1 VPRVISLIVLL
12 AIILLVGAVF
22 FQVMAQFI
30 VPLFMAC
37 VLLVVFYP
45 LHLRVLQRL
54 PRFPRLAALITTALI
69 LLFVCFPLALLGWN
83 AYLEGEHAVHLLQS
97 PRGEELLER
106 GKEKLDQLIEKIPGR
121 GAGRPVTEGDEEA
134 AEQPASRSAASPTTN
149 GETTNQATTT
159 PRASTTRPR
168 PATPNTDKL
177 LAEITASIGPL
188 FLSGVQTVAR
198 TIFGLIIMVIALY
211 FFLADGPAMIH
222 TLMQISPLAEE
233 QELELLARFGQISRS
248 VVIATM
254 LSAVAQG
261 IAAGI
266 GYYFV
271 LPADWPL
278 FLLTALTMVLA
289 IVPFVGA
296 AGVWVPVC
304 IGLLLLGGDGESPG
318 SNWPTVVGF
327 AIYCTVVVSGLD
339 NLIKPYVLHGQS
351 NLHPLLALLS
361 ILGGVQVLGPV
372 GILVGP
378 MIVSFLQALLSI
390 FRREMENLGQLPSRS
405 PAKKLSPA
413 AEAIAE
419 TIEAAI
425 ANEDEAPKDA
435 PPKKP
440 PSTNGS
446 KGQGRSR
453 KRRK

>member
-12 AIILLVGAVF
+12 AIILLVGTVF

-45 LHLRVLQRL
+45 LHVRVLQRL
-54 PRFPRLAALITTALI
+54 PRYPRLAALITTVLI
-69 LLFVCFPLALLGWN
+69 ILGICLPLAWLGWN
-83 AYLEGEHAVHLLQS
+83 AYLEGEHAIEWLRS
-97 PRGEELLER
+97 PSGSTVVER
-106 GKEKLDQLIEKIPGR
+106 GYEKLDQLIEKIPGR
-121 GAGRPVTEGDEEA
+121 EFGRSERDEEDA
-134 AEQPASRSAASPTTN
+134 NQPVGASAESPRAD
-149 GETTNQATTT
+149 GATTT
-159 PRASTTRPR
+159 A
-168 PATPNTDKL
+168 PAETERSSSPKTKQPTPNADKL
-177 LAEITASIGPL
+177 LAKVTASIGPL

-198 TIFGLIIMVIALY
+198 TLFGLIIMVISLY

-271 LPADWPL
+271 LPPAAPL

-296 AGVWVPVC
+296 AGVWIPVC
-304 IGLLLLGGDGESPG
+304 IGLLLHGGDSGSPG
-318 SNWPTVVGF
+318 SNWPIVVGF
-327 AIYCTVVVSGLD
+327 AIYCTIVVSGLD

-378 MIVSFLQALLSI
+378 MLVSFMQALLSI
-390 FRREMENLGQLPSRS
+390 FRREMENLGQLPKRS
-405 PAKKLSPA
+405 PQKKLSPA

-425 ANEDEAPKDA
+425 ANEEEDDTGEPQT
-435 PPKKP
+435 PKKQ
-440 PSTNGS
+440 STNGA

-453 KRRK
+453 RRRK